1 MEWRQPLRKV
11 NLGWR
16 RYRVGMGLAAG
27 SAAGEPLLQCRL
39 LVESLEPRSG
49 DGSEE
54 GASTQEALLR
64 KYLSFQ
70 GLVKGM

>member
-1 MEWRQPLRKV
+1 MEWRQHLRKV

-16 RYRVGMGLAAG
+16 RYRVAMGLVAG

-39 LVESLEPRSG
+39 LVENLEPRRG
-49 DGSEE
+49 DGNE

-64 KYLSFQ
+64 KYLNFQ